1 MRRARWLP
9 IVLFATTAGVIA
21 ACSSAGELDP
31 GIGGSGGG
39 FSANGGAGAGS
50 NGTAGGGNG
59 TDVSEDTSKTE
70 SVGAGTGGGGG
81 GPTTGTTTTTTTSPG
96 AGGGGGEGAGT
107 ADCGDTGE
115 PKVFYMSS
123 DDSSSMGSPALAR
136 EFLTAGLAPPPA
148 LIRPYEFL
156 NYYRIRYDLPTD
168 GLLDVAVS
176 YAPVPDDASLYRFQ
190 VGVQAFAV
198 TRPPMALTFVVDA
211 SSSLIGEG
219 IVRERKAIEA
229 IASKL
234 QDGDLVS
241 FVTWASEDAVVLDSH
256 EVKGPNDP
264 ALLAAAKDLVPGG
277 GSDLHSGL
285 QHGYELAKGTHS
297 DKVLSRVVLISDGGA
312 NLGVVDRDLIAAEAK
327 NGDDLGIYLIG
338 IGVGPAQGYS
348 DTLMNTVTDAG
359 RGSYVYLDS
368 EAEATAVLADRFD
381 EVMDVAARA
390 VEVKLTLPSYFSI
403 KTTSA
408 EDVSTVKTEVQP
420 QHLAPGDSMVF
431 FQILSHDSAQP
442 VCANDDIQVQ
452 VTWEAPALHPA
463 TLSGG
468 KTFDTWSM
476 PIGLLEGVTPQMLK
490 GEAVVAYARALSTQ
504 RKVDFTKAQAA
515 VDAAQAD
522 AALTEDG
529 ELTSIEGL
537 LAKFPESEKKD

>member
-9 IVLFATTAGVIA
+9 IVLFATTAGIAA
-21 ACSSAGELDP
+21 ACSAEGLDP
-31 GIGGSGGG
+31 ATGAGGDFAEGGSGGG
-39 FSANGGAGAGS
+39 SNAAGGAG
-50 NGTAGGGNG
+50 NGN
-59 TDVSEDTSKTE
+59 DVSQDTSQPE
-70 SVGAGTGGGGG
+70 AVGAGSGGGGGG
-81 GPTTGTTTTTTTSPG
+81 GPTSGTTTTTTTGG
-96 AGGGGGEGAGT
+96 AGGGGGEGAG
-107 ADCGDTGE
+107 ASDCGDTGE

-136 EFLTAGLAPPPA
+136 EFLAAGLAPPPA

-168 GLLDVAVS
+168 GLLDVDVS
-176 YAPVPDDASLYRFQ
+176 YAPLPDDPSLYRFQ

-211 SSSLIGEG
+211 SSSLIGQG
-219 IVRERKAIEA
+219 ILRERKAIEA

-234 QDGDLVS
+234 QDGDLVN

-256 EVKGPNDP
+256 EVKGPNDA

-285 QHGYELAKGTHS
+285 KHGYELAKATHS

-348 DTLMNTVTDAG
+348 DTLMNEVTDQG

-408 EDVSTVKTEVQP
+408 EDVSTVKTEVRP

-431 FQILSHDSAQP
+431 FQILSHDSSQP
-442 VCANDDIQVQ
+442 VCANDEIQVHVQ
-452 VTWEAPALHPA
+452 WEAPALHPA

-468 KTFDTWSM
+468 KTFDSWPM
-476 PIGLLEGVTPQMLK
+476 PISELQGVTPQMLK
-490 GEAVVAYARALSTQ
+490 AEAVVAYAQALATR
-504 RKVDFTKAQAA
+504 RKGDFTKAQTAI
-515 VDAAQAD
+515 DAAQAD
-522 AALTEDG
+522 AALTEDA
-529 ELTSIEGL
+529 ELQSIEEL
-537 LAKFPESEKKD
+537 LAKFPGSEKKD